1 MAVQYVDVNSL
12 SDRQTTSLVAS
23 GTVTNSVRVHY
34 DDTLSNDEIIGA
46 IRRAMEIVIEKRQTE
61 T

>member
-1 MAVQYVDVNSL
+1 MAVQYVDVSSITERKSVSL
-12 SDRQTTSLVAS
+12 TAA

-34 DDTLSNDEIIGA
+34 DDTKSNAEIIGA
-46 IRRAMEIVIEKRQTE
+46 IRRAMEIIIEKRSSE